1 MYGIQFVN
9 KKVLGLMKDENNGA
23 IMTEFVEFR
32 AKMYALRIDGKKNM
46 KKAKGIKR
54 NSCSEIGNVRQLH
67 AMSK

>member
-23 IMTEFVEFR
+23 IMNHEFR
-32 AKMYALRIDGKKNM
+32 AKMYALRVDGKKNM

-54 NSCSEIGNVRQLH
+54 NSCSEIDNVRQLH